1 VPCAPVPG
9 LMQLLRDEHLEANAL
24 MTGHDHPQWGPIRQ
38 TGLLVK
44 LSRTPGCIQRR
55 APLLGEH
62 TQEVLAELGH
72 TEEDVGYLRE
82 NGIIG

>member
-1 VPCAPVPG
+1 
-9 LMQLLRDEHLEANAL
+9 
-24 MTGHDHPQWGPIRQ
+24 MTDHDHPQWGHIRQ

-62 TQEVLAELGH
+62 TQEVLAELGQS
-72 TEEDVGYLRE
+72 EEEIAHLRE
-82 NGIIG
+82 KGIIA